1 MDERFR
7 VEVMPVMRDDWDVLM
22 ILSDQSGRLTLDPLQ
37 AEAAMD

>member
-7 VEVMPVMRDDWDVLM
+7 VEVMPVMRDDWDGLM